1 MSTEGFDMNA
11 LLQQA
16 MAMQQQLA
24 EAQQAAAEQTVE
36 GHAGGGA
43 VSITMTGSGEVT
55 GVRISAD
62 AVATGDVELLEDL
75 VLAAIHDAHAK
86 AAQLQQDAIGG
97 LGGLGGL
104 LPGT

>member
-16 MAMQQQLA
+16 MAMQEQLA
-24 EAQQAAAEQTVE
+24 EAQETAAAQTVE

-43 VSITMTGSGEVT
+43 VRITMTGAGDVT
-55 GVRISAD
+55 GVRISAE

-75 VLAAIHDAHAK
+75 VLAAIHDANTKSAK
-86 AAQLQQDAIGG
+86 LRQDAIGD

-104 LPGT
+104 LPGN